1 MTDTLRFAAAAA
13 ALWAAVALS
22 FQAAG
27 AARNRRREYSVGSGS
42 RWRGIVYSFTGA
54 MLPWR
59 KETVSLHRGEFLTG
73 IMLHIGVAW
82 ALIGMLTL
90 VASPDAGRALMRPG
104 LPVFALSFCSA
115 LVLMIRRMRSP
126 LLRSF
131 STPDDYAA
139 VAITALFL
147 LAAALNALKPEAAAW
162 FLAAGLLLLLYM
174 PLGKL
179 RHAVFFFLSRGN
191 YGLRLGH
198 RGVYPP
204 QPSRMRKASPGEM

>member
-1 MTDTLRFAAAAA
+1 MIETLRFAAGAA
-13 ALWAAVALS
+13 ALWAVVAMS
-22 FQAAG
+22 IQAAP
-27 AARNRRREYSVGSGS
+27 AVRNRPRDYSVGSGS
-42 RWRGIVYSFTGA
+42 PWRGVAWSFTGA

-59 KETVSLHRGEFLTG
+59 KETVSLNWGEFLTG
-73 IMLHIGVAW
+73 ILLHVGVAW

-90 VASPDAGRALMRPG
+90 VAAPGAGHALIRPG
-104 LPVFALSFCSA
+104 AIVFVLSFVSA
-115 LVLMIRRMRSP
+115 LVLLIRRIRSP
-126 LLRSF
+126 LLRSI

-139 VAITALFL
+139 TVLTALFL
-147 LAAALNALKPEAAAW
+147 LPAALSAWKQEAAAW

-204 QPSRMRKASPGEM
+204 PSRMREASPGEI